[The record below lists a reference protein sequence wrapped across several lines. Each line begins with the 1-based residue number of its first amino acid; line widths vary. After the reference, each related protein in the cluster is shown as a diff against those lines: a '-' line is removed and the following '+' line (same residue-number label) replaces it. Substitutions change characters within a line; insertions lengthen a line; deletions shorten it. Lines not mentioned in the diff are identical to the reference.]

1 MRHLCFAI
9 AALFAATA
17 LAQEPTPINPA
28 QVKSGAVVRSYHLNT
43 SGAPAPWYPS
53 APTFEID
60 FSQSPPGA
68 DATFTANS
76 GQTLTQKGT
85 PTRVTDGTWP
95 SGLSGSQGQ
104 AWKFNGSSDYI
115 TSSIAPPAGD
125 FSVMCVVT
133 PDSLNSTVII
143 GNWNST
149 SAMRGWILY
158 QPSAGTGNVGFE
170 ISDNG
175 TTDGGH
181 FSTVISTGCLAIGR
195 QSVIVASYDYVS
207 DGASVVALYCDE
219 ITAATSSTM
228 DGPVYSGAANL
239 SIAAYA
245 TGSAP
250 FKGAISHCV
259 VFDGTVLTA
268 DQARA
273 IIRGWRG
280 LVSSAG
286 GFLAISS
293 ATPPALML
301 APANSGTEPY
311 LINMPANSSQVGSP
325 ASGSGGAYGART
337 TTNLVQRSSYETW
350 AAGVPTGWTET
361 ITSTGDCAQSTTH
374 RAHAVSSA
382 LCTNADNDDAVSLT
396 SACLT
401 VTGNTAYYLSA
412 YLKKISGTASVNL
425 TLIEDDSADCGSP
438 TTTTNVV
445 SGASP
450 STSWGYYGGSITTQA
465 ATIRAQVRITLPAAA
480 AQSVAVDAVDL
491 HTDATV
497 GAVAYQHFCGSD
509 ADASTT
515 CTATVPS
522 DANWA
527 LGVAGNGSWT
537 IDLVFRTPSVPPTL
551 TSEYAIRF
559 DGNGGDVS
567 MASYGVIANIAN
579 VIDAAS
585 GVRYFYLV
593 GFSTNTDFA
602 ARMGIVAGGNAG
614 HYRVGTSNNTSLS
627 GAGTGIVTSTSGT
640 IYFGGYSTSNGG
652 NMWVRDIVLYR
663 RYLP

>member
-60 FSQSPPGA
+60 FSTSPPG
-68 DATFTANS
+68 DGSTFAANT
-76 GQTLTQKGT
+76 GQTLTQRGA
-85 PTRVTDGTWP
+85 PSRVTDGTWP
-95 SGLSGSQGQ
+95 SGLSGAQGYG
-104 AWKFNGSSDYI
+104 WKFDGTDDYI
-115 TSSIAPPAGD
+115 TSTIGPPAGD
-125 FSVMCVVT
+125 FSVMCVLGHNS
-133 PDSLNSTVII
+133 DSASIAI
-143 GNWNST
+143 GNSGSGAQGWFLYKNSA
-149 SAMRGWILY
+149 SGRY
-158 QPSAGTGNVGFE
+158 DFY
-170 ISDNG
+170 ISDDGSTGAGHYSYTACACGAPIAGQSIIVATYNY
-175 TTDGGH
+175 TTDGA
-181 FSTVISTGCLAIGR
+181 SEGR
-195 QSVIVASYDYVS
+195 I
-207 DGASVVALYCDE
+207 YCNE
-219 ITAATSSTM
+219 YTTCSSNTM
-228 DGPVYSGAANL
+228 DGPVYSGASGL
-239 SIAAYA
+239 SIGAYSV
-245 TGSAP
+245 GGGY
-250 FKGAISHCV
+250 FNGLISHCAI
-259 VFDGTVLTA
+259 FDGTVLTEA
-268 DQARA
+268 QARA

-280 LVSSAG
+280 LVSSSG
-286 GFLAISS
+286 DPLSVSS
-293 ATPPALML
+293 ATPPAIML
-301 APANSGTEPY
+301 APANSGTEPF
-311 LINMPANSSQVGSP
+311 LVNMPANSSQIGSP
-325 ASGSGGAYGART
+325 ASGSGGLYGARSV
-337 TTNLVQRSSYETW
+337 TNLVQRSSFETW
-350 AAGVPTGWTET
+350 ASGAPAGWIEAT
-361 ITSTGDCAQSTTH
+361 TSTGDCAQNTTH
-374 RAHAVSSA
+374 KAHSVSSA
-382 LCTNADNDDAVSLT
+382 ACTLADADDAVTLT

-401 VTGNTAYYLSA
+401 VTGSTAYYLSA
-412 YLKKISGTASVNL
+412 YLQKISGTANVNIM
-425 TLIEDDSADCGSP
+425 LIEDDSADCGSP
-438 TTTTNVV
+438 TTTTTVV

-450 STSWGYYGGSITTQA
+450 GTAWEYHGGSITTQA
-465 ATIRAQVRITLPAAA
+465 STIRAQVRIALPAAA
-480 AQSVAVDAVDL
+480 AQSVAVDAVSL
-491 HTDATV
+491 HGDATI
-497 GAVAYQHFCGSD
+497 GATALNHFCGAD
-509 ADASTT
+509 TDASAA
-515 CTATVPS
+515 CTSVVPTDS
-522 DANWA
+522 NWPV
-527 LGVAGNGSWT
+527 GVAGNGSWT

-593 GFSTNTDFA
+593 GFSTNTDFS